1 MAGSSPE
8 PRQPPVPRTS
18 CTEAAGAQSPD
29 DEAWAL
35 LLQIAAANEA
45 GVAGRRKIHQLAKEA
60 RALLSSSLPAT
71 AHDHETLSA
80 EVPAT
85 HANKD
90 VDNARV
96 LVKRSR
102 RLGEV
107 QDACQQEAQQEGYAT
122 VTDAK
127 NHAEH
132 AESQAFVCEHIEMER
147 PAESVTPPLVAH
159 AHNVFASSS
168 GQEAEEEEQV
178 MKREPDEQAPPT
190 PQESAAVKLAEAQAD
205 PDIDMARNLE
215 DVAAVIS
222 RSSRHTQHTQQPQQ
236 QTSDTAD
243 LGLHG
248 TESKGD
254 VSLEKQ
260 KLEEQEHQRRVQ
272 RHAKEVEGEELS
284 AREEQVHVGESSATE
299 RSRRAVPKLAEA
311 RSDTKRKPKTDA
323 VETMAVGCQHP
334 FSNPQSQ
341 RSWHPSARCDTKE
354 GGHARTV
361 SRVIHPKA
369 GSASSSAAG
378 VAVVP
383 SSSPAGAGTEGVR
396 ATPSRTRLRPAS
408 PPGSRHPA
416 RSRLSGA
423 ASAGPRAEPPTKG
436 QYPPSRATS
445 QRSAPA
451 ITARPCEQAC
461 STLPAP
467 PVGRS
472 SVPVAGPMSPRQLA
486 AEASLILSRY
496 RGVLKAGARQGR
508 GKAKDR
514 SDEVPQSSASVADP
528 AADASTTISQDA
540 SSVGVDRTPTFSGSS
555 TPQNLEQLATDL
567 SKCELA
573 VVQRGA
579 EPSAWEVSAA
589 TPTPRPGSG
598 IPADCDADCDRD
610 SVPGGQ
616 SAKSSEEARGSHVEE
631 LGVVKTVLIEGTR
644 GGNAHTANRC
654 DMQAIQSVDGDADQ
668 VIVDHGVCSAA
679 TVAAAA
685 ATSAHV
691 ARCESPCG
699 QVLNTDTVAPTSP
712 EEAVVEV
719 APLVE
724 DASEIVEP
732 SVHTDV
738 RDTSK
743 QEGSSHIDS
752 PNGELITPA
761 SREDAAHT
769 HNAEIPWTFLY
780 FFGAGDDAPLYH
792 ITTGSA

>member
-18 CTEAAGAQSPD
+18 CTEVAGAQSPD
-29 DEAWAL
+29 DEAWVL

-45 GVAGRRKIHQLAKEA
+45 GIAGRRKIHQLAKEA

-71 AHDHETLSA
+71 AHHHETVSA

-102 RLGEV
+102 RNGEV

-122 VTDAK
+122 VTDSK

-147 PAESVTPPLVAH
+147 PVESVTPPLVAH

-168 GQEAEEEEQV
+168 GQEAEEKQEEEQV

-190 PQESAAVKLAEAQAD
+190 PKESAAVELAEAQAN
-205 PDIDMARNLE
+205 PNIDMAGGLE

-236 QTSDTAD
+236 QTWDTAD

-260 KLEEQEHQRRVQ
+260 KLEEQEHHSRVQ
-272 RHAKEVEGEELS
+272 RQAKEVEEEELS
-284 AREEQVHVGESSATE
+284 AREEQMHVGESSAAE
-299 RSRRAVPKLAEA
+299 RSRRAVSKLVEA
-311 RSDTKRKPKTDA
+311 RSDTERKPKTDV

-341 RSWHPSARCDTKE
+341 RSWHSSARCDTKE
-354 GGHARTV
+354 GRHAGTV
-361 SRVIHPKA
+361 SRVNHSKA
-369 GSASSSAAG
+369 GSASSSA
-378 VAVVP
+378 VVP
-383 SSSPAGAGTEGVR
+383 SASPAGAGTEGVR
-396 ATPSRTRLRPAS
+396 ATPSRTRLRLAS
-408 PPGSRHPA
+408 PPGSRHPT

-423 ASAGPRAEPPTKG
+423 ASAGPCAEPPTKG

-451 ITARPCEQAC
+451 VTARPCEQAC
-461 STLPAP
+461 SILPAS

-514 SDEVPQSSASVADP
+514 SEEVSHRSASVVFADP
-528 AADASTTISQDA
+528 AADVSTTISQDA
-540 SSVGVDRTPTFSGSS
+540 SSVGVDRTPTLSGSS

-567 SKCELA
+567 SKSEFA
-573 VVQRGA
+573 AVQRGA
-579 EPSAWEVSAA
+579 EPSAWEVAA
-589 TPTPRPGSG
+589 STSTPRPGS
-598 IPADCDADCDRD
+598 DCDRD

-631 LGVVKTVLIEGTR
+631 LDVVKNVLIEGTR

-654 DMQAIQSVDGDADQ
+654 DMQAVQSVDGDEDQ
-668 VIVDHGVCSAA
+668 VIIDHGVCSAA

-685 ATSAHV
+685 ATSALV
-691 ARCESPCG
+691 ARCESPCE
-699 QVLNTDTVAPTSP
+699 QVLNTDTVAPGSP
-712 EEAVVEV
+712 EEAAVEV
-719 APLVE
+719 
-724 DASEIVEP
+724 DASEIVEQ

-792 ITTGSA
+792 I

>member
-8 PRQPPVPRTS
+8 PRQPPVHRTS
-18 CTEAAGAQSPD
+18 CTEVAGAQSPD

-45 GVAGRRKIHQLAKEA
+45 GIAGRRKIHQLAKEA

-71 AHDHETLSA
+71 AHHHETVSA

-102 RLGEV
+102 RKGKV

-122 VTDAK
+122 VTDSK

-147 PAESVTPPLVAH
+147 PVESVTPPLVAH

-168 GQEAEEEEQV
+168 GQEAEEKQEEEQV

-190 PQESAAVKLAEAQAD
+190 PKESAAVELAEAQAN
-205 PDIDMARNLE
+205 PDIDMAGGLE

-236 QTSDTAD
+236 QTWDTAD

-260 KLEEQEHQRRVQ
+260 KLEEQEHQSRVQ
-272 RHAKEVEGEELS
+272 RQAKEVEEEELS
-284 AREEQVHVGESSATE
+284 AREEQMHVGESSAGE
-299 RSRRAVPKLAEA
+299 RSRRAVSKLVEA
-311 RSDTKRKPKTDA
+311 RSDTERKPKTDV

-341 RSWHPSARCDTKE
+341 RSWHSSARCDTKE
-354 GGHARTV
+354 GRHAGTV
-361 SRVIHPKA
+361 SRVNHSKA
-369 GSASSSAAG
+369 GSASSSA
-378 VAVVP
+378 VVP
-383 SSSPAGAGTEGVR
+383 SASPAGAGTEGVR
-396 ATPSRTRLRPAS
+396 ATPSRTRLRLAS
-408 PPGSRHPA
+408 PPGSRHPT

-423 ASAGPRAEPPTKG
+423 ASGGPCAEPPTKG

-451 ITARPCEQAC
+451 VTARPCEQAC

-514 SDEVPQSSASVADP
+514 SEEVSHRSASVVFADP
-528 AADASTTISQDA
+528 AADVSTTISQDA
-540 SSVGVDRTPTFSGSS
+540 SSVGVDRTPTLSGSS

-567 SKCELA
+567 SKSEFA
-573 VVQRGA
+573 AVQRGA
-579 EPSAWEVSAA
+579 EPSAWEVAA
-589 TPTPRPGSG
+589 STSTPRPGS
-598 IPADCDADCDRD
+598 DCDRD

-631 LGVVKTVLIEGTR
+631 LDVVKNVLIEGTR

-654 DMQAIQSVDGDADQ
+654 DMQAVQSVDGDADQ
-668 VIVDHGVCSAA
+668 VIIDHGVCSAA

-685 ATSAHV
+685 ATSALV
-691 ARCESPCG
+691 ARCESPCE
-699 QVLNTDTVAPTSP
+699 QVLNTDTVAPGSL
-712 EEAVVEV
+712 EEAAVKV

-792 ITTGSA
+792 I

>member
-18 CTEAAGAQSPD
+18 CTEVAGAQSPD
-29 DEAWAL
+29 DEAWVL

-45 GVAGRRKIHQLAKEA
+45 GIAGRRKIHQLAKEA

-71 AHDHETLSA
+71 AHHHETVSA

-102 RLGEV
+102 RNGEV

-122 VTDAK
+122 VTDSK

-147 PAESVTPPLVAH
+147 PVESVTPPLVAH

-168 GQEAEEEEQV
+168 GQEAEEKQEEEQV

-190 PQESAAVKLAEAQAD
+190 PKESAAVELAEAQAN
-205 PDIDMARNLE
+205 PNIDMAGGLE

-236 QTSDTAD
+236 QTWDTAD

-260 KLEEQEHQRRVQ
+260 KLEEQEHHSRVQ
-272 RHAKEVEGEELS
+272 RQAKEVEEEELS
-284 AREEQVHVGESSATE
+284 AREEQMHVGESSAAE
-299 RSRRAVPKLAEA
+299 RSRRAVSKLVEA
-311 RSDTKRKPKTDA
+311 RSDTERKPKTDV

-341 RSWHPSARCDTKE
+341 RSWHSSARCDTKE
-354 GGHARTV
+354 GRHAGTV
-361 SRVIHPKA
+361 SRVNHSKA
-369 GSASSSAAG
+369 GSASSSA
-378 VAVVP
+378 VVP
-383 SSSPAGAGTEGVR
+383 SASPAGAGTEGVR
-396 ATPSRTRLRPAS
+396 ATPSRTRLRLAS
-408 PPGSRHPA
+408 PPGSRHPT

-423 ASAGPRAEPPTKG
+423 ASAGPCAEPPTKG

-451 ITARPCEQAC
+451 VTARPCEQAC
-461 STLPAP
+461 STLPAS

-514 SDEVPQSSASVADP
+514 SEEVSHRSASVVFADP
-528 AADASTTISQDA
+528 AADVSTTISQDA
-540 SSVGVDRTPTFSGSS
+540 SSVGVDRTPTLSGSS

-567 SKCELA
+567 SKSEFA
-573 VVQRGA
+573 AVQRGA
-579 EPSAWEVSAA
+579 EPSAWEVAA
-589 TPTPRPGSG
+589 STSTPRPGS
-598 IPADCDADCDRD
+598 DCDRD

-631 LGVVKTVLIEGTR
+631 LDVVKNVLIEGTR

-654 DMQAIQSVDGDADQ
+654 DMQAVQSVDGDEDQ
-668 VIVDHGVCSAA
+668 VIIDHGVCSAA

-685 ATSAHV
+685 ATSALV
-691 ARCESPCG
+691 ARCESPCE
-699 QVLNTDTVAPTSP
+699 QVLNTDTVAPGSP
-712 EEAVVEV
+712 EEA
-719 APLVE
+719 AVE
-724 DASEIVEP
+724 DASEIVEQ

-792 ITTGSA
+792 I